1 MLSFPASTS
10 AALRRFACNA
20 NIYRIVAQGHTCAAQ
35 TQANNAACEAE
46 VIYADGKLAKYIYS
60 RKISLW
66 SGRFC
71 TRLRLLCGLGLRDG
85 DLQKGLNVQLAM
97 MSVVLVSLC
106 PIYPI
111 FSISKNT
118 FLAPFSQPAQ
128 VYTAGCCRDGLF
140 AIELV
145 TYTLGGAPELE

>member
-1 MLSFPASTS
+1 MQHARQKLFM
-10 AALRRFACNA
+10 RMA
-20 NIYRIVAQGHTCAAQ
+20 NWQNTFIQGKYRYVPGL
-35 TQANNAACEAE
+35 
-46 VIYADGKLAKYIYS
+46 G
-60 RKISLW
+60 

-145 TYTLGGAPELE
+145 TLRGAPELE

>member
-35 TQANNAACEAE
+35 TQAKNAACEAE
-46 VIYADGKLAKYIYS
+46 VIYADGKLQNTFIQGKYRYVPG
-60 RKISLW
+60 LG

-71 TRLRLLCGLGLRDG
+71 ARLRLLCGLGLRDG

-118 FLAPFSQPAQ
+118 FLASFSQPAQ
-128 VYTAGCCRDGLF
+128 FYTAGCCRL
-140 AIELV
+140 
-145 TYTLGGAPELE
+145 P